1 MSNDIEKRLKGEQVH
16 KTGPRGEALF
26 CMTAV
31 YQFILAVTAAAAFG
45 DSWSGSSGCTGG
57 RAAAASW
64 IAPGCVVEAFPIAIA
79 EAFPICL
86 APGARTD
93 IMSAA
98 AVAAAASAI
107 TAATAVAAASAAA
120 TAVAAASAA
129 AAAAA
134 VAAASAAAAAAAVA
148 AASAAA
154 AAVAAAA
161 ATSTAASTVIAAS
174 ASTVVATATA
184 TSTITTIPSTSTNSK
199 ATHILYSPFLLVCT
213 ISYGTLRQSVSDCL
227 NVFYCHPLFF
237 SS

>member
-1 MSNDIEKRLKGEQVH
+1 
-16 KTGPRGEALF
+16 
-26 CMTAV
+26 MTNV
-31 YQFILAVTAAAAFG
+31 YQFILAVAAAAAFG

-107 TAATAVAAASAAA
+107 TAASAAA
-120 TAVAAASAA
+120 T
-129 AAAAA
+129 
-134 VAAASAAAAAAAVA
+134 
-148 AASAAA
+148 
-154 AAVAAAA
+154 AVAAAA
-161 ATSTAASTVIAAS
+161 ATSTAASTAATTVIAA
-174 ASTVVATATA
+174 AATTVVAAAATTVVATSASA
-184 TSTITTIPSTSTNSK
+184 ITTIPSTSTNSK

>member
-79 EAFPICL
+79 ESFPVCL
-86 APGARTD
+86 ASGACTD
-93 IMSAA
+93 IMAA
-98 AVAAAASAI
+98 ATAVVSSTTRATTAASAVTAASTATATVIAAAASAV
-107 TAATAVAAASAAA
+107 TAAARASTVAAAS
-120 TAVAAASAA
+120 T
-129 AAAAA
+129 
-134 VAAASAAAAAAAVA
+134 
-148 AASAAA
+148 
-154 AAVAAAA
+154 
-161 ATSTAASTVIAAS
+161 T
-174 ASTVVATATA
+174 TVVTATA
-184 TSTITTIPSTSTNSK
+184 TSTITTIPSTSTKSK

>member
-26 CMTAV
+26 CMTNV
-31 YQFILAVTAAAAFG
+31 YQFILAVAAAAAFG

-107 TAATAVAAASAAA
+107 TAASAAA
-120 TAVAAASAA
+120 T
-129 AAAAA
+129 
-134 VAAASAAAAAAAVA
+134 
-148 AASAAA
+148 
-154 AAVAAAA
+154 AVAAAA
-161 ATSTAASTVIAAS
+161 ATSTATSTAATTVIAA
-174 ASTVVATATA
+174 AATTVVA

-213 ISYGTLRQSVSDCL
+213 ISYGTLRQSVSDSL

>member
-26 CMTAV
+26 CMTNV
-31 YQFILAVTAAAAFG
+31 YQFILAVAAAAAFG

-107 TAATAVAAASAAA
+107 TAASAAA
-120 TAVAAASAA
+120 T
-129 AAAAA
+129 
-134 VAAASAAAAAAAVA
+134 
-148 AASAAA
+148 
-154 AAVAAAA
+154 AVAAAA
-161 ATSTAASTVIAAS
+161 ATSTATSTAATTVIAA
-174 ASTVVATATA
+174 AATTVVA

-213 ISYGTLRQSVSDCL
+213 ISYGTPGQSVSDCL

-237 SS
+237 FS

>member
-120 TAVAAASAA
+120 
-129 AAAAA
+129 
-134 VAAASAAAAAAAVA
+134 
-148 AASAAA
+148 

>member
-26 CMTAV
+26 CMTNV
-31 YQFILAVTAAAAFG
+31 YQFILAVAAAAAFG

-107 TAATAVAAASAAA
+107 TAASAAA
-120 TAVAAASAA
+120 T
-129 AAAAA
+129 
-134 VAAASAAAAAAAVA
+134 
-148 AASAAA
+148 
-154 AAVAAAA
+154 AVAAAA
-161 ATSTAASTVIAAS
+161 ATSTAASTAATTVIAA
-174 ASTVVATATA
+174 AATTVVAAAATTVVATSASA
-184 TSTITTIPSTSTNSK
+184 ITTIPSTSTNSK

-213 ISYGTLRQSVSDCL
+213 ISYGTPRQSVSDCL
-227 NVFYCHPLFF
+227 YVFYCHPLFF

>member
-31 YQFILAVTAAAAFG
+31 YQFILAVAAAAAFG

-107 TAATAVAAASAAA
+107 TAATAVAAA
-120 TAVAAASAA
+120 AA
-129 AAAAA
+129 AAAAT
-134 VAAASAAAAAAAVA
+134 
-148 AASAAA
+148 
-154 AAVAAAA
+154 AVAAAA

>member
-26 CMTAV
+26 CMTNV
-31 YQFILAVTAAAAFG
+31 YQFILAVAAAAAFG

-107 TAATAVAAASAAA
+107 TAASAAA
-120 TAVAAASAA
+120 T
-129 AAAAA
+129 
-134 VAAASAAAAAAAVA
+134 
-148 AASAAA
+148 
-154 AAVAAAA
+154 AVAAAA
-161 ATSTAASTVIAAS
+161 ATSTATSTAATTVIAA
-174 ASTVVATATA
+174 AATTVVA

-199 ATHILYSPFLLVCT
+199 ATHILYSPVLLVCT

-237 SS
+237 FS

>member
-31 YQFILAVTAAAAFG
+31 YQFILAVAAAAAFG

-107 TAATAVAAASAAA
+107 TAATAVAAAAAAA
-120 TAVAAASAA
+120 T
-129 AAAAA
+129 
-134 VAAASAAAAAAAVA
+134 
-148 AASAAA
+148 
-154 AAVAAAA
+154 AVAAAA
-161 ATSTAASTVIAAS
+161 ATSTAASAA

>member
-98 AVAAAASAI
+98 AVAAGGFACHSDGQFGFIVFSLEYLIAEFPLLRI
-107 TAATAVAAASAAA
+107 LGNQAVPGGMNMY
-120 TAVAAASAA
+120 V
-129 AAAAA
+129 
-134 VAAASAAAAAAAVA
+134 
-148 AASAAA
+148 
-154 AAVAAAA
+154 
-161 ATSTAASTVIAAS
+161 
-174 ASTVVATATA
+174 
-184 TSTITTIPSTSTNSK
+184 NN
-199 ATHILYSPFLLVCT
+199 HMYNLL
-213 ISYGTLRQSVSDCL
+213 LK
-227 NVFYCHPLFF
+227 F
-237 SS
+237 

>member
-26 CMTAV
+26 CMTNV
-31 YQFILAVTAAAAFG
+31 YQFILAVAAAAAFG

-107 TAATAVAAASAAA
+107 TAASAA
-120 TAVAAASAA
+120 TT
-129 AAAAA
+129 
-134 VAAASAAAAAAAVA
+134 
-148 AASAAA
+148 
-154 AAVAAAA
+154 AVAAAA
-161 ATSTAASTVIAAS
+161 ATSTATSTAATTVIAA
-174 ASTVVATATA
+174 AATTVVA

>member
-31 YQFILAVTAAAAFG
+31 YQFILAVAAAAAFG

-107 TAATAVAAASAAA
+107 TAATAVAAAAAAAAA

-129 AAAAA
+129 ASAAA
-134 VAAASAAAAAAAVA
+134 VAAASAAAT
-148 AASAAA
+148 
-154 AAVAAAA
+154 AVAAAA

-184 TSTITTIPSTSTNSK
+184 TSTITTIPSTSTKSK

>member
-26 CMTAV
+26 CMTNV
-31 YQFILAVTAAAAFG
+31 YQFILAVAAAAAFG

-107 TAATAVAAASAAA
+107 TAASAAA
-120 TAVAAASAA
+120 T
-129 AAAAA
+129 
-134 VAAASAAAAAAAVA
+134 
-148 AASAAA
+148 
-154 AAVAAAA
+154 AVAAAA
-161 ATSTAASTVIAAS
+161 ATSTATSTAATTVIAA
-174 ASTVVATATA
+174 AATTVVA
-184 TSTITTIPSTSTNSK
+184 TSTITTAPSTSTKSK
-199 ATHILYSPFLLVCT
+199 ATHILHSPFLLVCT
-213 ISYGTLRQSVSDCL
+213 ISYGTPRQSVSDCL

-237 SS
+237 FS

>member
-26 CMTAV
+26 CMTNV
-31 YQFILAVTAAAAFG
+31 YQFILAVAAAAAFG

-107 TAATAVAAASAAA
+107 TAASAAA
-120 TAVAAASAA
+120 T
-129 AAAAA
+129 
-134 VAAASAAAAAAAVA
+134 
-148 AASAAA
+148 
-154 AAVAAAA
+154 AVAAAA

>member
-26 CMTAV
+26 CMTNV
-31 YQFILAVTAAAAFG
+31 YQFILAVAAAAAFG

-64 IAPGCVVEAFPIAIA
+64 IAPCFVVEAFPKAIA

-107 TAATAVAAASAAA
+107 TAASAAA
-120 TAVAAASAA
+120 T
-129 AAAAA
+129 
-134 VAAASAAAAAAAVA
+134 
-148 AASAAA
+148 
-154 AAVAAAA
+154 AVAAAA
-161 ATSTAASTVIAAS
+161 ATSTATSTAATTVIAA
-174 ASTVVATATA
+174 AATTVVA

>member
-107 TAATAVAAASAAA
+107 TAATAVAAA
-120 TAVAAASAA
+120 AASAA
-129 AAAAA
+129 ASAAA
-134 VAAASAAAAAAAVA
+134 VAAASAAAT
-148 AASAAA
+148 
-154 AAVAAAA
+154 AVAAAA

>member
-26 CMTAV
+26 CMTNV
-31 YQFILAVTAAAAFG
+31 YQFILAVAAAAAFG

-107 TAATAVAAASAAA
+107 TAASAAA
-120 TAVAAASAA
+120 T
-129 AAAAA
+129 
-134 VAAASAAAAAAAVA
+134 
-148 AASAAA
+148 
-154 AAVAAAA
+154 AVAAAA
-161 ATSTAASTVIAAS
+161 ATSTATATAATTVIAA
-174 ASTVVATATA
+174 AATTVVA

>member
-26 CMTAV
+26 CMTNV
-31 YQFILAVTAAAAFG
+31 YQFILAVAAAAAFG

-93 IMSAA
+93 ILSAA

-107 TAATAVAAASAAA
+107 TAASAAA
-120 TAVAAASAA
+120 T
-129 AAAAA
+129 
-134 VAAASAAAAAAAVA
+134 
-148 AASAAA
+148 
-154 AAVAAAA
+154 AVAAAA
-161 ATSTAASTVIAAS
+161 ATSTATSTAATTVIAA
-174 ASTVVATATA
+174 AATTVVA

>member
-26 CMTAV
+26 CMTNV
-31 YQFILAVTAAAAFG
+31 YQFILAVAAAAAFG

-79 EAFPICL
+79 EAFPVCL
-86 APGARTD
+86 ASGACTD
-93 IMSAA
+93 IMAA
-98 AVAAAASAI
+98 ATAVVSSTTRATTAASAVTAASTATATVIAAAASAV
-107 TAATAVAAASAAA
+107 TAAARASTVAAAS
-120 TAVAAASAA
+120 T
-129 AAAAA
+129 
-134 VAAASAAAAAAAVA
+134 
-148 AASAAA
+148 
-154 AAVAAAA
+154 
-161 ATSTAASTVIAAS
+161 T
-174 ASTVVATATA
+174 TVVTATA
-184 TSTITTIPSTSTNSK
+184 TSTITTIPSTSTKSK

-213 ISYGTLRQSVSDCL
+213 ISYGTPRQSVSDCL

>member
-26 CMTAV
+26 CMTNV
-31 YQFILAVTAAAAFG
+31 YQFILAVAAAAAFG

-107 TAATAVAAASAAA
+107 TAASAAA
-120 TAVAAASAA
+120 T
-129 AAAAA
+129 
-134 VAAASAAAAAAAVA
+134 
-148 AASAAA
+148 
-154 AAVAAAA
+154 AVAAAA
-161 ATSTAASTVIAAS
+161 ATSTAASTAATTVIAA
-174 ASTVVATATA
+174 AATTVVATSASA
-184 TSTITTIPSTSTNSK
+184 ITTIPSTSTNSK

-213 ISYGTLRQSVSDCL
+213 ISYGTPR
-227 NVFYCHPLFF
+227 
-237 SS
+237 

>member
-26 CMTAV
+26 CMTNV

-134 VAAASAAAAAAAVA
+134 VAAASAAAAA
-148 AASAAA
+148 
-154 AAVAAAA
+154 VAAAA

>member
-31 YQFILAVTAAAAFG
+31 YQFILAVAAAAAFG

-107 TAATAVAAASAAA
+107 TAATAVAAAAAAAAA

-129 AAAAA
+129 ASAAA
-134 VAAASAAAAAAAVA
+134 VAAASAAAT
-148 AASAAA
+148 
-154 AAVAAAA
+154 AVAAAA

-213 ISYGTLRQSVSDCL
+213 ISYGTPRQSVSDCL

-237 SS
+237 FS

>member
-31 YQFILAVTAAAAFG
+31 YQFILAVAAAAAFG

-107 TAATAVAAASAAA
+107 TAATAVAAAAAAAAA

-129 AAAAA
+129 ASAAA
-134 VAAASAAAAAAAVA
+134 VAAASAAAT
-148 AASAAA
+148 
-154 AAVAAAA
+154 AVAAAA

-213 ISYGTLRQSVSDCL
+213 ISYGTPRQSVSDCL

>member
-120 TAVAAASAA
+120 
-129 AAAAA
+129 
-134 VAAASAAAAAAAVA
+134 
-148 AASAAA
+148 

-213 ISYGTLRQSVSDCL
+213 ISYGTPRQSVSDCL
-227 NVFYCHPLFF
+227 YVFYCHPLFF

>member
-107 TAATAVAAASAAA
+107 TAA
-120 TAVAAASAA
+120 
-129 AAAAA
+129 AA
-134 VAAASAAAAAAAVA
+134 VAAASAA
-148 AASAAA
+148 AAA

>member
-26 CMTAV
+26 CMTNV
-31 YQFILAVTAAAAFG
+31 YQFILAVAAAAAFG

-107 TAATAVAAASAAA
+107 TAESAAA
-120 TAVAAASAA
+120 T
-129 AAAAA
+129 
-134 VAAASAAAAAAAVA
+134 
-148 AASAAA
+148 
-154 AAVAAAA
+154 AVAAAA
-161 ATSTAASTVIAAS
+161 ATSTATSTAATTVIAA
-174 ASTVVATATA
+174 AATTVVA

>member
-1 MSNDIEKRLKGEQVH
+1 MH

-31 YQFILAVTAAAAFG
+31 YQFILAVAAAAAFG

-107 TAATAVAAASAAA
+107 TAAT
-120 TAVAAASAA
+120 
-129 AAAAA
+129 
-134 VAAASAAAAAAAVA
+134 
-148 AASAAA
+148 
-154 AAVAAAA
+154 AVAAAA

>member
-26 CMTAV
+26 CMTNV
-31 YQFILAVTAAAAFG
+31 YQFILAVAAAAAFG

-86 APGARTD
+86 APGARRD

-107 TAATAVAAASAAA
+107 TAASAAA
-120 TAVAAASAA
+120 T
-129 AAAAA
+129 
-134 VAAASAAAAAAAVA
+134 
-148 AASAAA
+148 
-154 AAVAAAA
+154 AVAAAA
-161 ATSTAASTVIAAS
+161 ATSTATSTAATTVIAA
-174 ASTVVATATA
+174 AATTVVA

-213 ISYGTLRQSVSDCL
+213 ISYGTPRQSVSDCL

-237 SS
+237 FS

>member
-26 CMTAV
+26 CMTNV
-31 YQFILAVTAAAAFG
+31 YQFILAVAAAAAFG

-107 TAATAVAAASAAA
+107 TAASAAA
-120 TAVAAASAA
+120 T
-129 AAAAA
+129 
-134 VAAASAAAAAAAVA
+134 
-148 AASAAA
+148 
-154 AAVAAAA
+154 
-161 ATSTAASTVIAAS
+161 
-174 ASTVVATATA
+174 TVVATSASA
-184 TSTITTIPSTSTNSK
+184 ITTIPSTSTNSK

>member
-120 TAVAAASAA
+120 
-129 AAAAA
+129 
-134 VAAASAAAAAAAVA
+134 
-148 AASAAA
+148 AA

-213 ISYGTLRQSVSDCL
+213 ISYGTPRQSVSDCL

-237 SS
+237 FS

>member
-26 CMTAV
+26 CMTNV
-31 YQFILAVTAAAAFG
+31 YQFILAVAAAAAFG

-107 TAATAVAAASAAA
+107 TAASAAA
-120 TAVAAASAA
+120 T
-129 AAAAA
+129 
-134 VAAASAAAAAAAVA
+134 
-148 AASAAA
+148 
-154 AAVAAAA
+154 AVAAAA
-161 ATSTAASTVIAAS
+161 ATSTATSTAATTVIAA
-174 ASTVVATATA
+174 AATTVVA
-184 TSTITTIPSTSTNSK
+184 TSTITTIPSTSTKSK

-213 ISYGTLRQSVSDCL
+213 ISYGTPRQSVSDCL

-237 SS
+237 FS

>member
-26 CMTAV
+26 CMTNV
-31 YQFILAVTAAAAFG
+31 YQFILAVAAAAAFG
-45 DSWSGSSGCTGG
+45 DSWSGSSGCPGG

-107 TAATAVAAASAAA
+107 TAASAAA
-120 TAVAAASAA
+120 T
-129 AAAAA
+129 
-134 VAAASAAAAAAAVA
+134 
-148 AASAAA
+148 
-154 AAVAAAA
+154 AVAAAA
-161 ATSTAASTVIAAS
+161 ATSTATSTAATTVIAA
-174 ASTVVATATA
+174 AATTVVA